1 MNTLEITKN
10 IMRSNKIFAKKG
22 FGQNFLVDDN
32 VLNNIVDMSNVSSDD
47 LVIEIGP
54 GLGNLTEY
62 LLNTGAE
69 VLCYEI
75 DKDMIDILNVRF
87 KKIETLTIKN
97 EDILKANLE
106 QILKDTDK
114 NIKVIANLPYYITTP
129 IIFKLLEYKDR
140 ITSITIMVQKEVADR
155 IVAKPHSKNYGVLT
169 ININYV
175 ADVIKLFDVPNTSFI
190 PAPNVTSSV
199 VKIVPNKEKEQK
211 LNILD
216 QKTFNDL
223 VKCAFLARRKKL
235 ANSIANSKLLEK
247 EEIEKIIEKLGFDM
261 NCRAEELSIE
271 QYVKL
276 SNEIYDKKEK
286 SVV

>member
-32 VLNNIVDMSNVSSDD
+32 ILNNIVDMSNVSSDD

-87 KKIETLTIKN
+87 KKVEALTIKN

-169 ININYV
+169 INVNYV

-199 VKIVPNKEKEQK
+199 VKIMPNKEKEQK

>member
-32 VLNNIVDMSNVSSDD
+32 VLSNIVDMSNVSSDD
-47 LVIEIGP
+47 LIIEIGP

-87 KKIETLTIKN
+87 KEVEALTIKN

-106 QILKDTDK
+106 QILKDTNK

-169 ININYV
+169 INVNYV

-190 PAPNVTSSV
+190 PSPNVTSSV
-199 VKIVPNKEKEQK
+199 VKIMPNKAKEQK

-216 QKTFNDL
+216 QKTFSDL

-276 SNEIYDKKEK
+276 SNEIYAKKEK

>member
-32 VLNNIVDMSNVSSDD
+32 VLNNIVDMSNVSSND
-47 LVIEIGP
+47 LIIEIGP

-87 KKIETLTIKN
+87 KEVEALTIKN

-106 QILKDTDK
+106 QILNDTNK

-169 ININYV
+169 INVNYV

-199 VKIVPNKEKEQK
+199 VKIMPNKEKEQK

-247 EEIEKIIEKLGFDM
+247 EEIERIIEKLGFDK

-276 SNEIYDKKEK
+276 SNEIYAKKEK

>member
-32 VLNNIVDMSNVSSDD
+32 VLSNIVDMSNVSSDD
-47 LVIEIGP
+47 LIIEIGP

-87 KKIETLTIKN
+87 KEVEALTIKN

-106 QILKDTDK
+106 QILKDTNK
-114 NIKVIANLPYYITTP
+114 NVKVIANLPYYITTP

-169 ININYV
+169 INVNYV

-190 PAPNVTSSV
+190 PSPNVTSSV
-199 VKIVPNKEKEQK
+199 VKIMPNKAKEQK

-216 QKTFNDL
+216 QKTFSDL

-276 SNEIYDKKEK
+276 SNEIYAKKEK

>member
-87 KKIETLTIKN
+87 KKIEALTIKN

-169 ININYV
+169 INVNYV

-199 VKIVPNKEKEQK
+199 VKIMPNKEKEQK

-247 EEIEKIIEKLGFDM
+247 EEIERIIEKLGFDK

-276 SNEIYDKKEK
+276 SNEIYAKKEK